1 MTAMSEPQG
10 HHGDIDLDAFRE
22 QGHALIDWIAD
33 YLDNTERY
41 PVLAEVE
48 PGEVKRQ
55 LPSSPPEHGE
65 SLEAIFADVESTIVP
80 GLTHWNHPNF
90 LAYFAI
96 TGSAP
101 GILGELLSAA
111 FNVNGM
117 LWATSPSLTELEET
131 VVDWLRQMMGLSEG
145 WFGMIQDTASVSTL
159 CALAAARESLDGL
172 DVREQGLSGAPPLTL
187 YTSDQAHSSVAKA
200 GITLGIGHDNVRLVP
215 TDDNF
220 QMDPDE
226 LARRIEADRRDA
238 RRPLAVVATV
248 GTTSTTSVDP
258 VPEIADV
265 CERHGLWLHVD
276 AAYAGPTAVLP
287 ERASILDG
295 CDRADTFVVN
305 PHKWLFTPIDCSV
318 LYAAE
323 PEILKRAFS
332 LVPEYLKTAEGDEV
346 TNLMDYGVALGR
358 RFRALKL
365 WYVLR
370 AFGVEGIRARLRE
383 HLHLAEE
390 LTSWIEADPH
400 FQMMAPMPFSTV
412 CFRAQPADWTGE
424 DDALDALNERL
435 LARVNATGEAYLSH
449 TRLHGRFVLRA
460 SIGHLRTTDAHLAR
474 VWELLQRELSPPPG

>member
-1 MTAMSEPQG
+1 MSDHEP
-10 HHGDIDLDAFRE
+10 HPGDIDLDAFRE
-22 QGHALIDWIAD
+22 HGHELVDWIAD
-33 YLDNTERY
+33 YLANTERY
-41 PVLAEVE
+41 PVLSQAE
-48 PGEVKRQ
+48 PGEVRRD
-55 LPSSPPEHGE
+55 LPDSPPEHGE
-65 SLEAIFADVESTIVP
+65 SLDEIFRDVETTIVP

-117 LWATSPSLTELEET
+117 LWATSPALTELEET
-131 VVDWLRQMMGLSEG
+131 VVDWLRQMMGLPGS

-159 CALAAARESLDGL
+159 CALAAAREALPDL
-172 DVREQGLSGAPPLTL
+172 DVRERGLSGAPPLTL

-200 GITLGIGHDNVRLVP
+200 GIALGIGHANVRLVSS
-215 TDDNF
+215 DDAF
-220 QMDPDE
+220 RMDPNE
-226 LARRIEADRRDA
+226 LERLIQTDRA
-238 RRPLAVVATV
+238 NGQRPFAVVATV

-258 VPEIADV
+258 VPAIAEV

-287 ERASILDG
+287 EKRDILKG
-295 CDRADTFVVN
+295 CERADSLVVN

-318 LYAAE
+318 LYTAR
-323 PEILKRAFS
+323 PDVLKRAFS
-332 LVPEYLKTAEGDEV
+332 LVPEYLKTEQGDEA

-383 HLHLAEE
+383 HLRLGDRLVA
-390 LTSWIEADPH
+390 WIEADPN
-400 FQMMAPMPFSTV
+400 FEVMAPAPFSTV
-412 CFRAQPADWTGE
+412 CFRAHPPDWTGDE
-424 DDALDALNERL
+424 AELDALNERL
-435 LARVNATGEAYLSH
+435 LARINATGAAYLSH
-449 TRLHGRFVLRA
+449 TKLHDRYVLRA
-460 SIGHLRTTDAHLAR
+460 AIGHLRTTEAHLAQ
-474 VWELLQRELSPPPG
+474 VWALVKRELSTLLSE